1 MTRTFRNLPITP
13 EQDAEIRE
21 YIASCE
27 AQGCAWDTLALDYM
41 INDFLY
47 PSPNDDRIDFCDGLA
62 LELAGRYHL
71 TSEEPGTDTQEQNA
85 MHGDVSEIE
94 WKWIVREARKYL
106 VK

>member
-1 MTRTFRNLPITP
+1 MTRIFRNLPITP

-21 YIASCE
+21 YIARCE

-62 LELAGRYHL
+62 RELAGRSHL
-71 TSEEPGTDTQEQNA
+71 TGEEPGTDTQEQNA

-94 WKWIVREARKYL
+94 WKWIVHEARKCL